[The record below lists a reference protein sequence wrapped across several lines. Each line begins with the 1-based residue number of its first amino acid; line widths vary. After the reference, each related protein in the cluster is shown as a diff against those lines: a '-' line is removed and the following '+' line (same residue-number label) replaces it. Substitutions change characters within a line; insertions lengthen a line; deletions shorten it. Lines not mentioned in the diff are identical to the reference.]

1 MLKKKGQ
8 ELPLNTVVIL
18 IIVALVIV
26 LVIVVY
32 WDQISSIV
40 KSLDGFI
47 KGTGAVEDV
56 KIQ

>member
-18 IIVALVIV
+18 IIVGLV
-26 LVIVVY
+26 LVLVVVIY
-32 WDQISSIV
+32 WEQISNVV

-47 KGTGAVEDV
+47 KGTKVVEDV
-56 KIQ
+56 NIK

>member
-26 LVIVVY
+26 LVVVVY
-32 WDQISSIV
+32 WDQISNIV
-40 KSLDGFI
+40 RSLDGFI
-47 KGTGAVEDV
+47 RGTKVIEDV
-56 KIQ
+56 KVK